1 MGDVTTVFI
10 LETLE
15 LYRWTNDPAFLKDMY
30 PHVLAGVKW
39 QLSASSSFGLPER
52 LQCTYDIPGM
62 DRYPTTT
69 FNSFMHLAALR
80 ACMELA
86 LVMNDSTTYNT
97 CYEPFV
103 IAVKQINQ
111 MLWYSDTPE
120 TGYFLAYTGGS
131 GEKAIFTDALYG
143 QVLAFTYGL
152 GPLYNIS
159 TMQLHLDSE
168 LRIGDTPYGL
178 RMLTGRE
185 PLTNPQDN
193 TIWMGSSQDW
203 SVLNLWLGVDPDDAI
218 AQSQKSLN
226 HVRLTLNDQWNTHG
240 IYASD
245 GYGVGGKPWIT
256 SHYGFHMVLWH
267 LPFAFSGQY
276 TDLSTGILS
285 FAPKLRA
292 PFILPVLIP
301 NTLGSIS
308 ASRVSNGE
316 TFYTLSL
323 IVGNL
328 SLNQLAV
335 NDVKYPGSV
344 KITAGQSV
352 QWSG

>member
-1 MGDVTTVFI
+1 
-10 LETLE
+10 
-15 LYRWTNDPAFLKDMY
+15 
-30 PHVLAGVKW
+30 
-39 QLSASSSFGLPER
+39 
-52 LQCTYDIPGM
+52 
-62 DRYPTTT
+62 
-69 FNSFMHLAALR
+69 
-80 ACMELA
+80 
-86 LVMNDSTTYNT
+86 
-97 CYEPFV
+97 
-103 IAVKQINQ
+103 
-111 MLWYSDTPE
+111 
-120 TGYFLAYTGGS
+120 
-131 GEKAIFTDALYG
+131 
-143 QVLAFTYGL
+143 
-152 GPLYNIS
+152 
-159 TMQLHLDSE
+159 
-168 LRIGDTPYGL
+168 
-178 RMLTGRE
+178 MLTGRE
-185 PLTNPQDN
+185 PLNNSQDN

-203 SVLNLWLGVDPDDAI
+203 SVLNLWLNVEPDVAI
-218 AQSQKSLN
+218 VESEKSLN

-240 IYASD
+240 LYAGD
-245 GYGVGGKPWIT
+245 GYGVAGKPWNT
-256 SHYGFHMVLWH
+256 AHYGFHMVLWH
-267 LPFAFSGQY
+267 LVFAFSGQY